1 MLVSFKT
8 TYLNQVKIL
17 FFAHPNMKTLIV
29 IGDFNAEMTNTYL
42 EEFCESYNLTALPSQ
57 T

>member
-17 FFAHPNMKTLIV
+17 FFVHPNMKTLIV